1 MLRRGDAPSSA
12 RFWTAGARGAPAG
25 RPFRCRRRGQKNPGL
40 VHKPGIVP
48 MGLSCD
54 AFRRLRCARPKRG
67 DLRCVCCAG
76 PERDALPASTAIA
89 ERLRR
94 VAQKRSAR
102 AAACRQPS
110 VRSMSPSF
118 STPGMSTWPTISHL
132 SRAAVR
138 SMGTRRRRTPSSPP
152 PRSRQSARTSCRRTP
167 CRPPPVRR
175 GGR

>member
-1 MLRRGDAPSSA
+1 
-12 RFWTAGARGAPAG
+12 
-25 RPFRCRRRGQKNPGL
+25 
-40 VHKPGIVP
+40 

-118 STPGMSTWPTISHL
+118 STPGMSTYPTISHL

-138 SMGTRRRRTPSSPP
+138 SMGTRTPSNTVISSSSQQAISAHFLPAYALPP
-152 PRSRQSARTSCRRTP
+152 TTSEKRRSMTP
-167 CRPPPVRR
+167 LICA
-175 GGR
+175 GIEYQ